1 MNQAEIKRRQAQ
13 AIAAILGL
21 AALAVTARLTG
32 YNGVTYVLAALEV
45 YALFD
50 TVVSGGIFDAL
61 GRILRLRNAKG
72 QYKNA
77 VVMRRN
83 AILFQGILGLIGAAA
98 VLMTAEEITA
108 KVFRIHYSSSILM
121 ILAPAVF
128 LRAVSSVLQGYSR
141 GEGAELPT
149 AAASI
154 LRQLFIIGFS
164 VIFCNMLGNYGS
176 KVSRLL
182 VQTNFTAM
190 YGGVGVAV
198 AVTLSEV
205 FVVLFLALT
214 YRGNKKNM
222 AAAAKEGMRTTDSPV
237 DSIRILCAGRGM
249 SMLTRLLIILPLP
262 LGLIFFSKASEGSD
276 SAMTEY
282 GVFAAG
288 FGLCCGVIAAVVM
301 ILLLPVCGKMMN
313 LFRKEEG
320 RYARQVF
327 QCGVHL
333 GIVHAA
339 FWTVFIAV
347 MAEPVAAV
355 FCGEQAQT
363 ATKLFRG
370 GSGLILLFILSYY
383 FAKIL
388 ILMGKKL
395 LVLGA
400 VAAADV
406 FFIIFVTVSLNT
418 GKAGILSLIYGALVG
433 MGVLS
438 IVLGTLAYRQLKQK
452 MDWLHALIVP
462 AGVASVAGLAGMLL
476 EKLFTAHLGNLVSL
490 IVCLAV
496 TGAFYWA
503 TLILLRNFREQELES
518 IPGGKLIGAIG
529 QLLRVY

>member
-21 AALAVTARLTG
+21 VALAVTARLTG

-45 YALFD
+45 YALYD
-50 TVVSGGIFDAL
+50 TIVSGGISDAL

-77 VVMRRN
+77 AVMRKN
-83 AILFQGILGLIGAAA
+83 AILFQGVLGLIGAAA
-98 VLMTAEEITA
+98 VLFTAEDITA
-108 KVFRIHYSSSILM
+108 KIFRVHYSSAIL
-121 ILAPAVF
+121 LVLVPAVF
-128 LRAVSSVLQGYSR
+128 LRAVSAVLQGYSR
-141 GEGAELPT
+141 GEGAELPA

-190 YGGVGVAV
+190 YGGVGVAI
-198 AVTLSEV
+198 AVTLAEA
-205 FVVLFLALT
+205 FVVIFLALT
-214 YRGNKKNM
+214 YRGNKKNK
-222 AAAAKEGMRTTDSPV
+222 AGAAKEGMRTTDSLV
-237 DSIRILCAGRGM
+237 DSIRILCAGRGL
-249 SMLTRLLIILPLP
+249 SMLTGLLAVLPLP
-262 LGLIFFSKASEGSD
+262 LGLIFFSKASESSD
-276 SAMTEY
+276 GAMTEY
-282 GVFAAG
+282 GVYAAG
-288 FGLCCGVIAAVVM
+288 FCLCCGVIVAIVV
-301 ILLLPVCGKMMN
+301 ILLLPVCGKMLN
-313 LFRKEEG
+313 LFRKDES
-320 RYARQVF
+320 RFARQVF

-333 GIVHAA
+333 GFVHAA

-347 MAEPVAAV
+347 MAEPMAAV

-363 ATKLFRG
+363 AVKLFRG
-370 GSGLILLFILSYY
+370 GSGLILLFVLSYY
-383 FAKIL
+383 FAKVL
-388 ILMGKKL
+388 LLLGKKL
-395 LVLGA
+395 FVLGA

-406 FFIIFVTVSLNT
+406 FYIIFVTVSLNT

-433 MGVLS
+433 MGVLA

-452 MDWLHALIVP
+452 PDWLYTLIVP
-462 AGVASVAGLAGMLL
+462 AGAASVAGLLGMLL
-476 EKLFTAHLGNLVSL
+476 EKLFTPHLGNLVSL
-490 IVCLAV
+490 IVCLAL

-503 TLILLRNFREQELES
+503 ALILARNFREQDLES
-518 IPGGKLIGAIG
+518 IPGGKLIAAVG